1 MISFGQFVFESPKP
15 KILCDFLCFVFDL
28 DFEATAADS
37 FVIDFFGLKVLII
50 PCEKISTKK
59 SGCVLHAASVDEL
72 DQLRQKIEFFFYKNQ
87 IKVSP
92 PLLFGNELRFNDTD
106 GRAWFVDLP
115 VSMLT
120 RKVEFK
126 SQDVR

>member
-1 MISFGQFVFESPKP
+1 MISFGQFVFESTKP
-15 KILCDFLCFVFDL
+15 KVLCDFLCFVFDL
-28 DFEATAADS
+28 EFEAISADTFS
-37 FVIDFFGLKVLII
+37 IEFFELKLLII
-50 PCEKISTKK
+50 PCEKLQSKK
-59 SGCVLHAASVDEL
+59 SGCVLHAASLDEL

-115 VSMLT
+115 ISQLT
-120 RKVEFK
+120 RKVESV